1 MQDSNF
7 IFQHQRVAAV
17 TALIERAV
25 EDGDWPLAW
34 MLMETGHFS
43 CGKFNILRNGIPDI
57 ISIYHDK
64 VKNLTE
70 QSKRP
75 ARVLF

>member
-1 MQDSNF
+1 M
-7 IFQHQRVAAV
+7 FQLQRVSAV

-34 MLMETGHFS
+34 KLMETDLFT
-43 CGKFNILRNGIPDI
+43 CKKFNILRNGIPEI

-64 VKNLTE
+64 VDMKTLN
-70 QSKRP
+70 
-75 ARVLF
+75 FF

>member
-1 MQDSNF
+1 M
-7 IFQHQRVAAV
+7 FQLQRVSAV

-34 MLMETGHFS
+34 KLMETDLFT
-43 CGKFNILRNGIPDI
+43 CNKFNILRNGIPEI

-64 VKNLTE
+64 VDMKTLK
-70 QSKRP
+70 S
-75 ARVLF
+75 F

>member
-1 MQDSNF
+1 M
-7 IFQHQRVAAV
+7 

-34 MLMETGHFS
+34 KLMETDHFS

-64 VKNLTE
+64 VKKLTLKV
-70 QSKRP
+70 QKTNTSP
-75 ARVLF
+75 VSGFS